1 MWHGKILWR
10 NALDG
15 FSARKRVF
23 SPLSLGTKTAN
34 LDFYIPL
41 DNERQ
46 QCFTEHEKFLLRRII
61 PHSPATKIEIC
72 FESNLKQHFSINK
85 MSFTKWRRV
94 IHREALEAGLDFCIF
109 SASSCSRGDSGSF
122 YHTITKVKWCRKTIQ
137 ETKVLWLYYFFSWKK
152 NVKSHCLDHYSAIKR
167 TKLLIHK
174 GTWVNLHRITLS

>member
-46 QCFTEHEKFLLRRII
+46 QCFTEHEKFLLRQII
-61 PHSPATKIEIC
+61 PHSPATKIEIL
-72 FESNLKQHFSINK
+72 FWVEFKTTFQYQQNVFHQMKKGHSQGSTGGR
-85 MSFTKWRRV
+85 S
-94 IHREALEAGLDFCIF
+94 GLLYIF
-109 SASSCSRGDSGSF
+109 SLLLLSWWLWFFLPHNNKGQMM
-122 YHTITKVKWCRKTIQ
+122 Q
-137 ETKVLWLYYFFSWKK
+137 EDNTRNQGTVTLLFFFFKR